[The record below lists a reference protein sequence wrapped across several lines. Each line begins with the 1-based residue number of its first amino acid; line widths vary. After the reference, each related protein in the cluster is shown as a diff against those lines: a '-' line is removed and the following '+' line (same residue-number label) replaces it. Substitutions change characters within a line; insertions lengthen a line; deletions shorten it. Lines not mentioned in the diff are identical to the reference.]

1 MNLFKAAPFWEGAGA
16 SDGGE
21 EIAEGV
27 TEGTPAGES
36 EGDNGGDGGESTEVG
51 EGDGAFTVGAGGE
64 DDGDT
69 AEGEIAGEG
78 DFCGVASTG
87 VRFGDRAGEDAGDWA
102 TTEVTNNAATSVNK
116 TVELAI
122 IGR

>member
-1 MNLFKAAPFWEGAGA
+1 MGGA
-16 SDGGE
+16 

-27 TEGTPAGES
+27 TEGTPAGDTD
-36 EGDNGGDGGESTEVG
+36 GDCGGDGGESTEF
-51 EGDGAFTVGAGGE
+51 GDGDGVFTIGAGGE

-87 VRFGDRAGEDAGDWA
+87 VRFGDRAGEDAGD
-102 TTEVTNNAATSVNK
+102 
-116 TVELAI
+116 
-122 IGR
+122 

>member
-1 MNLFKAAPFWEGAGA
+1 M
-16 SDGGE
+16 
-21 EIAEGV
+21 

-87 VRFGDRAGEDAGDWA
+87 VRFGDRAGEDAGD
-102 TTEVTNNAATSVNK
+102 
-116 TVELAI
+116 
-122 IGR
+122 